1 VWAAPLPHLRDNGF
15 VIALMGMASPLNLRP
30 MIDKALATEGPPLFE
45 GRSRA
50 ASAVT
55 DDLGVSDGPSSLIL
69 DAMNLRRPMRLIE
82 TAIDIHASAARV
94 WSILTDFSAYSA
106 WNPFITAAEGEARP
120 GARLRI
126 TIAPPGRRPMT
137 FRPVVLVAVPEQEL
151 RWLGRLL
158 LPRLFDGEHAFRLDQ
173 QTEACRL
180 YHTERFSGVLLPL
193 FGEGM
198 LEATRRGFEAMNA
211 ALRTRAETA

>member
-1 VWAAPLPHLRDNGF
+1 
-15 VIALMGMASPLNLRP
+15 
-30 MIDKALATEGPPLFE
+30 
-45 GRSRA
+45 
-50 ASAVT
+50 
-55 DDLGVSDGPSSLIL
+55 
-69 DAMNLRRPMRLIE
+69 MRLID

-158 LPRLFDGEHAFRLDQ
+158 LPGLFDGEHAFRLEQ

-180 YHTERFSGVLLPL
+180 WHTERFSGVLLPL
-193 FGEGM
+193 FGEGL
-198 LEATRRGFEAMNA
+198 LEATRRGFDAMNA
-211 ALRTRAETA
+211 ALQTRTEAAWSDPTKSAVR